1 MKSQY
6 KYVTNE
12 CKGKVHLRI
21 ILVHSSKSQ
30 YTITCS
36 TDWCNINILRFLLIE
51 CPKHGVQ

>member
-36 TDWCNINILRFLLIE
+36 TDWCNINILRFLVIE